1 VSCLGFGS
9 ILVVLGPRSVL
20 FVLLPTRLPPTS
32 SNSHSLSLSLPL
44 FGSTTVRH
52 YISPLILGCIFLV
65 LLVRSSSPRRR
76 RRPCSSTCLVY
87 RFFLC
92 RLSLVSIRLFLFLLL
107 RLLFLLLFPFRL
119 LPLLLLLVFFFSSS
133 HHDLRIRAD
142 ILLLLIHRVLL

>member
-1 VSCLGFGS
+1 MSEVRSDSRGREFVSCLGFGS

-76 RRPCSSTCLVY
+76 RRRRPCSSTCLVY

-92 RLSLVSIRLFLFLLL
+92 RLSLVSIRLFLFLFL

-133 HHDLRIRAD
+133 HHDL
-142 ILLLLIHRVLL
+142 